1 MYLICGYHS
10 LHVFSATL
18 RNTPRVV
25 IGNLV
30 MFSTSKGD
38 ESDQNISLNQ
48 LNTTVLIAITA
59 SK

>member
-1 MYLICGYHS
+1 MYLICGYHTQ
-10 LHVFSATL
+10 HVFSATL

-30 MFSTSKGD
+30 MFRTSKGD
-38 ESDQNISLNQ
+38 ESVQNISLNK
-48 LNTTVLIAITA
+48 LNTTVLMAITG